1 MKINSSDQYE
11 SEDKEIP
18 LFDCK
23 MEEKF
28 KLSSVGE
35 YFIVESKESSMMY
48 MTHRNTVTTP
58 GLAQDLHSCEYDAEL
73 NLTGQKRDESESA
86 RRYNQRR
93 AKMTN
98 DVFCKIVCSLSWDV
112 GVVQQRRHA
121 HHNFR
126 K

>member
-58 GLAQDLHSCEYDAEL
+58 GLAQDLHSCEYDTPL
-73 NLTGQKRDESESA
+73 NLTVQTWDELEGA
-86 RRYNQRR
+86 CRYSQGR
-93 AKMTN
+93 AKMT
-98 DVFCKIVCSLSWDV
+98 SV
-112 GVVQQRRHA
+112 GFSIFMCPVLGSRCCA
-121 HHNFR
+121 IMG
-126 K
+126 